1 MKTLFWDLSMLIP
14 LQIMLKSTT
23 YNMYMYRWRE
33 NFLFTWIWNSIH
45 KFLFTHSN
53 MQRGEDK
60 ATAGTVWW
68 FLKSCLEM
76 VRNTWMNPRLNS
88 REGTSNSYQAPSLR
102 GSGKT
107 KMLFSRMINSISQ
120 LLLLY
125 GGTYGTIENIL
136 HQVDNTESYKNMCHV
151 QRSS

>member
-1 MKTLFWDLSMLIP
+1 
-14 LQIMLKSTT
+14 
-23 YNMYMYRWRE
+23 
-33 NFLFTWIWNSIH
+33 
-45 KFLFTHSN
+45 
-53 MQRGEDK
+53 
-60 ATAGTVWW
+60 
-68 FLKSCLEM
+68 M

-136 HQVDNTESYKNMCHV
+136 HQVDNTESYKNMSRAEIFLNLV
-151 QRSS
+151 IKIKMELKQKKN